1 MEPISQRT
9 DDDCTICAVAMVMGP
24 PYTYER
30 VAEDRKKYPLK
41 NEDGRALPWWKDYL
55 RDEGFEVEYA
65 TLNDLKRFSDF
76 ESLPE
81 GSRALL
87 VYQIPHM
94 KMGHIV
100 AIDRDGVIDPQ
111 VSPLRE
117 PARYQSAEEFR
128 EIFVIEGWR
137 LYDRG
142 YWLIRKKEQA
152 A

>member
-65 TLNDLKRFSDF
+65 TLEVEYATLNDLKRFSDLNLCRKAVVLCWF
-76 ESLPE
+76 IRS
-81 GSRALL
+81 
-87 VYQIPHM
+87 
-94 KMGHIV
+94 HI
-100 AIDRDGVIDPQ
+100 
-111 VSPLRE
+111 
-117 PARYQSAEEFR
+117 
-128 EIFVIEGWR
+128 
-137 LYDRG
+137 
-142 YWLIRKKEQA
+142 
-152 A
+152 